1 MSNQAIFWVGL
12 MGAAATIPIVQMSAT
27 AATTP
32 EIAQTAKA
40 ITVQISEPN
49 NTGSG
54 IIIQQQGDVYTVLTA
69 AHVVRNKNV
78 AYTISTSDGK
88 KYQLIGSSIR
98 RPSVDIDLAVVKFRA
113 SAKYST
119 AKIGNSKLLRQGM
132 DVYMAGYPGAT
143 PAINKSLFLFKRGTV
158 ISNDNDNKVIN
169 SGYSLIYS
177 NQTISG
183 MSGGPVLN
191 QNGELIAIHGRGDRD
206 LISGDKTGNNLGVP
220 IELFISLSNSLG
232 VNLNTA
238 TATSEISRSAKAIT
252 VRISTNQEAF
262 GSGTIVQR
270 QGNVYTVL
278 TVAHVVKTR
287 DRDKNSNYIITT
299 PDGKKYQV
307 TSDSIRRPAGDID
320 LAIVKFRS
328 TLNYPTA
335 KLGNS
340 NSLREGMDVYVGGYL
355 FSSDSGADNTAITK
369 SAFMFKSG
377 VVISNSNQILSGGYS
392 LIYDNET
399 AIGMSGG
406 PVLNQNSELI
416 AIHGRS
422 DRYLNS
428 RGVPS
433 IKNGNQI
440 GIAIERFRSIASSL
454 GVNLTEK

>member
-1 MSNQAIFWVGL
+1 
-12 MGAAATIPIVQMSAT
+12 MGAAATIPLVQTAAT
-27 AATTP
+27 AATTS

-40 ITVQISEPN
+40 ITVQIISDRN

-54 IIIQQQGDVYTVLTA
+54 VIIQQQGDVYTVLTA
-69 AHVVRNKNV
+69 AHVVRTKNV
-78 AYTISTSDGK
+78 AYTISTPDGK
-88 KYQLIGSSIR
+88 QYQLIGSSIR

-113 SAKYST
+113 SANYAT

-132 DVYMAGYPGAT
+132 DVYMAGYPGVT

-158 ISNDNDNKVIN
+158 ISNNNSNEVID
-169 SGYSLIYS
+169 SGYSLIYN

-220 IELFISLSNSLG
+220 IELFVSIASSLG
-232 VNLNTA
+232 VNFKAAPT
-238 TATSEISRSAKAIT
+238 TSEIARAAKAIT
-252 VRISTNQEAF
+252 VQVSNQQGF
-262 GSGTIVQR
+262 GSGAIVQR
-270 QGNVYTVL
+270 QGDIYTVL
-278 TVAHVVKTR
+278 TVAHLLQNK
-287 DRDKNSNYIITT
+287 DKNSTYTITT
-299 PDGKKYQV
+299 SDGKKHQV

-320 LAIVKFRS
+320 LAVVKFRS
-328 TLNYPTA
+328 AVKYPTA

-340 NSLREGMDVYVGGYL
+340 NSLREGMDVYVSGYK
-355 FSSDSGADNTAITK
+355 FSNTADNTATTK
-369 SAFMFKSG
+369 SIFMFTSG
-377 VVISNSNQILSGGYS
+377 IVISNTNQILGGGYS

-399 AIGMSGG
+399 APGMSGA

-416 AIHGRS
+416 AIHGRK
-422 DRYLNS
+422 DTYINS
-428 RGVPS
+428 MGES
-433 IKNGNQI
+433 GISNGNKI